1 MKVGLYSGAL
11 AYDQPSMTAHQVPPE
26 GFSYLKRNDP
36 AAEILLATG
45 EEARWAAELLRE
57 TVGDARPKVL
67 WFQESRWIVEGRGFP
82 TGFDLMISND
92 DMFLDYGQVDCPT
105 VYLTLFGTWLLEPLD
120 LEKRYMLSMIASG
133 KNHPAAEGYRVRR
146 EAAALLGR
154 GWEHG
159 YGALFNRFVEDKTD
173 AMAPYRF
180 SVAVESESFP
190 WWHTEK
196 LFDCFAARAVPLYW
210 GCQDMTKLRE
220 WGYDP
225 AGILPWT
232 TPEEL
237 AQLVEGLSEA
247 RYEAM
252 LPAIETNYNRT
263 RELYCTE
270 VALQKVLTEA
280 LCPA

>member
-1 MKVGLYSGAL
+1 MKIGLYSGAL

-45 EEARWAAELLRE
+45 EEARWAKELLRE

-67 WFQESRWIVEGRGFP
+67 WCQEAAWIHALAPIPGD
-82 TGFDLMISND
+82 GFDLILTND
-92 DMFLDYGQVDCPT
+92 AQRLGFDRRA
-105 VYLTLFGTWLLEPLD
+105 YLTLFGTWLREPLD

>member
-1 MKVGLYSGAL
+1 MKIGLYSGAL

-67 WFQESRWIVEGRGFP
+67 WCQEAAWIHALAPIPGD
-82 TGFDLMISND
+82 GFDLILTND
-92 DMFLDYGQVDCPT
+92 AQRLGFDRRA
-105 VYLTLFGTWLLEPLD
+105 YLTLFGTWLREPLD

-159 YGALFNRFVEDKTD
+159 YGALFNRFVEDKAD
-173 AMAPYRF
+173 ALAPYRF
-180 SVAVESESFP
+180 SVAVESESYP

-196 LFDCFAARAVPLYW
+196 LFDCFAARTVPLYW

-252 LPAIETNYNRT
+252 LPAIHTNYQRT